1 VDADLVFKNSEKWH
15 LLGQLFSLKKEEK
28 QNLAASLTDDLWRS
42 VSASSVDHL
51 VGSELYSQ
59 LCTMGTRLSVAF
71 SNSIFESS
79 FPVAKMRLKEEVIG
93 RLFHLGLDS
102 PVFSSISTL
111 ARQAMRLRNW
121 PKLFSKRFWS
131 QKISDFYERRWL

>member
-1 VDADLVFKNSEKWH
+1 MKNSEKWH
-15 LLGQLFSLKKEEK
+15 LLGQLFSLKKKEIQK
-28 QNLAASLTDDLWRS
+28 LAATLSDNLWRS
-42 VSASSVDHL
+42 VSASSADHL

-71 SNSIFESS
+71 SNSIFEIL

-102 PVFSSISTL
+102 PVLFSTSTF
-111 ARQAMRLRNW
+111 ARRAMRLRNW